1 MTRTEQM
8 LQAIL
13 NDTSADDAEII
24 SRVDEYLSACC
35 NKSGCT
41 GLKAPIT
48 RIDNLLYEK
57 GTTGGN
63 KLPIILGGQATV
75 LTADDLEGVTA
86 LRDYAFEY
94 YNALQSIVIPDSV
107 TSIGVAAFHSC
118 YYLTSVT
125 IPSGVESLPANL
137 FANAGTGGDGI
148 TISMKRGTPPSIET
162 TTFQGAIIA
171 KIVVPFGCANAY
183 KTAWTNYAD
192 YIEESSQEA
201 SSGDD
206 SGRRT

>member
-1 MTRTEQM
+1 MTNTEKM

-35 NKSGCT
+35 KKSGCS
-41 GLKAPIT
+41 GLQAPIT
-48 RIDNLLYEK
+48 RIDKLLYELAEKLK

-75 LTADDLEGVTA
+75 LTAADLEGVTA

-107 TSIGVAAFHSC
+107 TSIGVAAFQSC

-125 IPSGVESLPANL
+125 IPSAVESLPANL

-148 TISMKRGTPPSIET
+148 TITMKSETPPTIET
-162 TTFQGAIIA
+162 STFQGAIIA
-171 KIVVPFGCANAY
+171 KIVVPAGCADAY
-183 KTAWTNYAD
+183 KAAWTNYAD
-192 YIEESSQEA
+192 YIEEA
-201 SSGDD
+201 
-206 SGRRT
+206 